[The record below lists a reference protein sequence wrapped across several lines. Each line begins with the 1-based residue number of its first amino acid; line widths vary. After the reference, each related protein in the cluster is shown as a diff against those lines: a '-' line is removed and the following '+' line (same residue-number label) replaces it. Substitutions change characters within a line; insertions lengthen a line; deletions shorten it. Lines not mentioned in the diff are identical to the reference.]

1 MFGEGKGVTMIGENK
16 IRVIKISK
24 EALFEFIYVKFIDSQ
39 ELYFDV
45 DSLEVM
51 DTFDI
56 DFENGDF
63 IFCVHKSEDENG
75 SIIEFPKE
83 IDLKK
88 LLKDLPDTTNT
99 MFGDG
104 RYKEYSKEELI
115 ELSK

>member
-1 MFGEGKGVTMIGENK
+1 M
-16 IRVIKISK
+16 
-24 EALFEFIYVKFIDSQ
+24 
-39 ELYFDV
+39 
-45 DSLEVM
+45 DSLDVT

-63 IFCVHKSEDENG
+63 IFCVHKDEDENG
-75 SIIEFPKE
+75 NYIEFPKE

-88 LLKDLPDTTNT
+88 LLIKLPDTTNT

>member
-1 MFGEGKGVTMIGENK
+1 MIDINN

-24 EALFEFIYVKFIDSQ
+24 EALFEFIYEKFIDNQ

-45 DSLEVM
+45 DPLEVM

-56 DFENGDF
+56 DFENGNF
-63 IFCVHKSEDENG
+63 IFCVHKDEDDNG
-75 SIIEFPKE
+75 DIIEFPKE

-88 LLKDLPDTTNT
+88 LLKNLPDTTNT
-99 MFGDG
+99 MFGEG

>member
-1 MFGEGKGVTMIGENK
+1 MIDDNK

-24 EALFEFIYVKFIDSQ
+24 EALFEFIYEKFIDDQ
-39 ELYFDV
+39 EQYFDINML
-45 DSLEVM
+45 DVM

-63 IFCVHKSEDENG
+63 IFCVHKAEDENG
-75 SIIEFPKE
+75 NFIEFPKE
-83 IDLKK
+83 INLKK
-88 LLKDLPDTTNT
+88 LLKNLPDTTNT